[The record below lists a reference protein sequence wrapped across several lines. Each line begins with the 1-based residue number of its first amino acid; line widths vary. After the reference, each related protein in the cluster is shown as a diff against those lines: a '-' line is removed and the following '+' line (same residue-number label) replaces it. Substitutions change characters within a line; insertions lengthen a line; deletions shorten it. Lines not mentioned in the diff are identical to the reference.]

1 MHVACP
7 AFNARLKFIFGA
19 SAVPALD
26 LVDRQSVTRVV
37 SPSGRTVYQD
47 KQRKTFLL
55 DSWTSKSE
63 SEWSLASRWDGSQIW
78 IPNLREEAVAIKVVG
93 SSGKLYTCYASC
105 HFCTCPAFTF
115 SVLRKGDSL
124 VCKHILAV
132 YLSRALGACQELTVP
147 DEQLT
152 KLLLPQEDGREEAE
166 DNTRP

>member
-37 SPSGRTVYQD
+37 SPSGRTVYQ
-47 KQRKTFLL
+47 
-55 DSWTSKSE
+55 
-63 SEWSLASRWDGSQIW
+63 
-78 IPNLREEAVAIKVVG
+78 VVG